1 MSAVQPHAAP
11 AHPAVDR
18 VVTRVRHEVKMRR
31 LEVRRSERLSP
42 SMVRL
47 VLVGDDLAGFTS
59 AGFDDHVKIFL
70 PAPGAR
76 EPLLPTMGPK
86 GLTFLEGAE
95 RPAARD
101 FTPRKYDAE
110 AGELTIDF
118 VLHDAGPA
126 TAWAA
131 NAQQGDYLGV
141 GGPRGSMIV
150 PKDFRMHILIGD
162 ETAIPAIA
170 RRLEELPGGVRARV
184 FAEVEAPGHE
194 LNLESAADLEL
205 TWVHRSGAP
214 AGEALLA
221 AVRSANLTGGGDLYA
236 WVACESSVAKL
247 MRSHLVDERQFN
259 PKRIKAAGYWK
270 RGAVAVHEMHEG

>member
-1 MSAVQPHAAP
+1 M
-11 AHPAVDR
+11 
-18 VVTRVRHEVKMRR
+18 
-31 LEVRRSERLSP
+31 P
-42 SMVRL
+42 S
-47 VLVGDDLAGFTS
+47 
-59 AGFDDHVKIFL
+59 
-70 PAPGAR
+70 
-76 EPLLPTMGPK
+76 
-86 GLTFLEGAE
+86 
-95 RPAARD
+95 
-101 FTPRKYDAE
+101 
-110 AGELTIDF
+110 
-118 VLHDAGPA
+118 
-126 TAWAA
+126 
-131 NAQQGDYLGV
+131 QGDYLGV

-150 PKDFRMHILIGD
+150 PKDFRMHVLIGD

-247 MRSHLVDERQFN
+247 VRSHLVDERQFD